1 MSVISEITSSR
12 QLAKLATGA
21 DLIICCAD
29 NPKGAIQNYVAN
41 AAVKAGTSALF
52 GAVGINNGILGPLLK
67 DRSSFQ
73 AYLRWIREVH
83 SVCKKIIIPARFPS
97 NGITNSII
105 ANLIA
110 WEAFQHSTK
119 MGPSKID
126 ACTLNLNLNSF
137 EFTKKTGLQIKM
149 NALEFF
155 KNKNDNLYYSL
166 SIFMNLDVQRSL
178 FVLYLLQLGI
188 TQGEIGILQSFLF
201 FSSVAL
207 EIPSGLLADRYGRKC
222 SLIIGFLGLCI
233 SGVGFLLFSSFIPF
247 AIIFCLFGASLAMG
261 SGSDRALLYDNLLA
275 EHRTEDYP
283 KILSRARAIGAVSL
297 GLSMLLGGVLQ
308 ETWSWNIVYIFFAI
322 SKFLGAVIVTFIP
335 EINLP
340 PISLNPNKRSDM
352 SDKKAEG
359 IFTLLINF
367 FRSKKGAFLIPL
379 FIGYA
384 LFELSTIPLFIYGQP
399 FFSMQGL
406 EVPMIAGIYA
416 AVEAISAGMF
426 IVAGFICS
434 RLSLSIIAFSTTIVV
449 TFFLFISSLNIG
461 TITSIATF
469 LLIMSLPAIY
479 ETSYETYIHEN
490 VESRIRASCLSVANL
505 VNSVIIGISY
515 TVFGGLL
522 DIYGFSST
530 LIIVAAFCFVG
541 LFGVS
546 TTLLLGGQKTNLKKQ
561 ET

>member
-1 MSVISEITSSR
+1 M
-12 QLAKLATGA
+12 GA
-21 DLIICCAD
+21 L
-29 NPKGAIQNYVAN
+29 NY
-41 AAVKAGTSALF
+41 
-52 GAVGINNGILGPLLK
+52 
-67 DRSSFQ
+67 
-73 AYLRWIREVH
+73 
-83 SVCKKIIIPARFPS
+83 
-97 NGITNSII
+97 
-105 ANLIA
+105 
-110 WEAFQHSTK
+110 
-119 MGPSKID
+119 
-126 ACTLNLNLNSF
+126 
-137 EFTKKTGLQIKM
+137 
-149 NALEFF
+149 F

-166 SIFMNLDVQRSL
+166 SIFMNFDVQRSL

-207 EIPSGLLADRYGRKC
+207 EIPSGLLADRYGRKV
-222 SLIIGFLGLCI
+222 SLIIGFLGLFI
-233 SGVGFLLFSSFIPF
+233 SGIGFLLFSSFIPF
-247 AIIFCLFGASLAMG
+247 AIIFCLFGASIAMG

-275 EHRTEDYP
+275 ENRAEEYP

-308 ETWSWNIVYIFFAI
+308 DTWSWNSVYIFFAI
-322 SKFLGAVIVTFIP
+322 SKLVGAFVVTLTP
-335 EINLP
+335 EIKLP
-340 PISLNPNKRSDM
+340 SISLNANKISVM
-352 SDKKAEG
+352 SDKKTEG

-367 FRSKKGAFLIPL
+367 FRSKKGAFLMPL

-406 EVPMIAGIYA
+406 EIPIIAGIYA

-426 IVAGFICS
+426 VAAGFICS
-434 RLSLSIIAFSTTIVV
+434 RFSLGIIAFTTTIIV
-449 TFFLFISSLNIG
+449 TFLLFILSLNIG
-461 TITSIATF
+461 TITSVVTF

-522 DIYGFSST
+522 DLYGFSLT
-530 LIIVAAFCFVG
+530 LIIVAATCFVG
-541 LFGVS
+541 LFGVG
-546 TTLLLGGQKTNLKKQ
+546 TTLLLGGQKVHLKKQ
-561 ET
+561 EA

>member
-1 MSVISEITSSR
+1 M
-12 QLAKLATGA
+12 GA
-21 DLIICCAD
+21 
-29 NPKGAIQNYVAN
+29 
-41 AAVKAGTSALF
+41 
-52 GAVGINNGILGPLLK
+52 
-67 DRSSFQ
+67 
-73 AYLRWIREVH
+73 
-83 SVCKKIIIPARFPS
+83 
-97 NGITNSII
+97 
-105 ANLIA
+105 
-110 WEAFQHSTK
+110 
-119 MGPSKID
+119 
-126 ACTLNLNLNSF
+126 LN
-137 EFTKKTGLQIKM
+137 
-149 NALEFF
+149 FF

-207 EIPSGLLADRYGRKC
+207 EIPSGLLADRYGRKV
-222 SLIIGFLGLCI
+222 SLIIGFLGLFI
-233 SGVGFLLFSSFIPF
+233 SGIGFLLFSSFIPF
-247 AIIFCLFGASLAMG
+247 AIIFCLFGASIAMG

-275 EHRTEDYP
+275 ENRAEEYP

-308 ETWSWNIVYIFFAI
+308 DTWSWNSVYIFFAI
-322 SKFLGAVIVTFIP
+322 SKLVGAIVVTLTP
-335 EINLP
+335 EIKLP
-340 PISLNPNKRSDM
+340 SISLNANKTSVM
-352 SDKKAEG
+352 NDKKTEG

-367 FRSKKGAFLIPL
+367 FRSKKGAFLMPL

-406 EVPMIAGIYA
+406 EVPIIAGIYA

-426 IVAGFICS
+426 VAAGFICS
-434 RLSLSIIAFSTTIVV
+434 RFSLGIIAFTTTIIV
-449 TFFLFISSLNIG
+449 TFLLFILSLNIG
-461 TITSIATF
+461 TITSVVTF

-479 ETSYETYIHEN
+479 ETSYETYIHDN

-522 DIYGFSST
+522 DLYGFSLT
-530 LIIVAAFCFVG
+530 LIIVAATCFVG
-541 LFGVS
+541 LFGVG
-546 TTLLLGGQKTNLKKQ
+546 TTLLLGGQKVHLKKQ
-561 ET
+561 EA